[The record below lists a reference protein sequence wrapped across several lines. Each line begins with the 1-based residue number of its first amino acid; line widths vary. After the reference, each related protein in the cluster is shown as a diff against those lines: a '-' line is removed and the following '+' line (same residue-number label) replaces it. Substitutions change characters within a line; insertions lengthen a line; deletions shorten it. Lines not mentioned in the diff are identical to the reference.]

1 MKHLRLSK
9 LLPWLVLAIG
19 FTVTYFLQ
27 QAAFN
32 AARQTQQDNFAYQ
45 VRETTLRIEQRLAAY
60 EQVLR
65 GVKGLYIASK
75 SVERNEFH
83 DFVSSLHLESRFP
96 GIQGVGFSL
105 IIPSQEKAMH
115 IEAIRKEGFPNY
127 TLHPEGE
134 RDLYTSIVFLEPFT
148 DRNLRAFGYDMYSE
162 AARRAA
168 MEKARDLDKPS
179 MSGKVTL
186 VQEAGQQIQV
196 GFLMYEPVYRNGIP
210 HETLA
215 ERRANIIGWVYS
227 PFRMNDLMAGVLGE
241 RAGDLDIEIYDGEE
255 ASDKTVMYDS
265 NLLVQ
270 HQHPGFRS
278 LKQISIAEHIWTI
291 GVHPLPSFDAQLN
304 KEKPRTIAAIGI
316 SMSLLFTLL
325 TWLLMHDRERTLKT
339 AAAVA
344 RESNKNELLLR
355 TAGDGIYILDIDGNV
370 VQVNDAFCRMLG
382 YTKEELL
389 GMNKA
394 QWNAQWSAE
403 ELKTIIDAL
412 GSSNWVFK
420 TQHRR
425 RDGSIIDVEVNASR
439 VEIDGQQ
446 LVYSSARDIT
456 ERNRLDQVL
465 QDKNAELERA
475 KSAAEKANLAKS
487 DFLSSMSHEL
497 RTPLNAILGFAQL
510 LEAGTPPPTDAQIV
524 RLHQIIKAGWYL
536 LDLINEILDL
546 AVIESGKLSLSREPV
561 SLTEVMRECQAMI
574 EPQAQK
580 SGIHINF
587 LPFDHTWF
595 ANADRTRVKQVLIN
609 LLSNAIKYNR
619 EQGTVEVECS
629 ANTPERIRISIKD
642 SGVGLP
648 PEKLAQ
654 LFQPFNRLGQENG
667 TEEGTG
673 IGLVVT
679 KQLVELMGGTI
690 GVESTTGVGSEF
702 WIELIRDV
710 TPQFAAENA
719 LPAELAPQAQK
730 NAALRTLLYVED
742 NPANLMLVEQI
753 IEEHP
758 HVRMLSARDGNRGIA
773 LARVHLPDVIL
784 MDINLPGISG
794 IEALRILRSDPAT
807 MHIPVIALSAK
818 AMSRDIEKGLEA
830 GFFHYLTKPI
840 KVNEFMNALDDALK
854 HAKTGLDGA
863 INPGSM

>member
-1 MKHLRLSK
+1 MNYLRLSK
-9 LLPWLVLAIG
+9 SLPWLVLVVG

-27 QAAFN
+27 QAAVN
-32 AARQTQQDNFAYQ
+32 AAHQTQQDNFAYH
-45 VRETTLRIEQRLAAY
+45 VREITLRIEQRLAAY

-75 SVERNEFH
+75 SVERNAFH
-83 DFVSSLHLESRFP
+83 DYVASLRLDNLFP
-96 GIQGVGFSL
+96 GIQGIGFSL
-105 IIPSQEKAMH
+105 IIPPQEKARH

-127 TLHPEGE
+127 TLRPEGE

-162 AARRAA
+162 AVRRAA
-168 MEKARDLDKPS
+168 MEQARDLDKTA

-186 VQEAGQQIQV
+186 VQEAGQQVQS
-196 GFLMYEPVYRNGIP
+196 GFLMYAPVYRNGLP

-227 PFRMNDLMAGVLGE
+227 PFRMNDLMAGVLGA
-241 RAGDLDIEIYDGEE
+241 RAGNLDIEIYDGEE
-255 ASDKTVMYDS
+255 ASDKTAMYDS
-265 NLLVQ
+265 TPLVQ

-278 LKQISIAEHIWTI
+278 LTQVSIAEHIWTI
-291 GVHPLPSFDAQLN
+291 GVHSLPSFDAQLD
-304 KEKPRTIAAIGI
+304 KEKPRTIAATGI

-325 TWLLMHDRERTLKT
+325 AWLLIRDRERALQT

-344 RESNKNELLLR
+344 RESYKNEMLLR
-355 TAGDGIYILDIDGNV
+355 TAGDGIYIFDIDGNL

-389 GMNKA
+389 GMNVA

-403 ELKTIIDAL
+403 ELKAKIDAL
-412 GSSNWVFK
+412 GSSNSVFE

-425 RDGSIIDVEVNASR
+425 RDGSIIDVEVNTSR
-439 VEIDGQQ
+439 VEIDGRQ

-456 ERNRLDQVL
+456 ERKRLDQLL
-465 QDKNAELERA
+465 QEKNAELERA

-487 DFLSSMSHEL
+487 EFLSRMSHEL

-510 LEAGTPPPTDAQIV
+510 LETGSPPPTDAQVV

-536 LDLINEILDL
+536 LELINEILDL

-561 SLTEVMRECQAMI
+561 SLIDVMRECQAMT
-574 EPQAQK
+574 EPQAQQ
-580 SGIHINF
+580 SGIRINF

-595 ANADRTRVKQVLIN
+595 AHADRTRIKQVLIN

-619 EQGTVEVECS
+619 GQGTVEVKCTAS
-629 ANTPERIRISIKD
+629 TPERIRISIKD
-642 SGVGLP
+642 SGAGLP

-667 TEEGTG
+667 VEEGAG
-673 IGLVVT
+673 IGLAIT

-690 GVESTTGVGSEF
+690 GVKSTVGAGSEF

-710 TPQFAAENA
+710 TPHFAAKNT
-719 LPAELAPQAQK
+719 LPVELAPQAQG
-730 NAALRTLLYVED
+730 NETRRTLLYVED

-753 IEEHP
+753 IAGIP
-758 HVRMLSARDGNRGIA
+758 QVRMLSARDGNLGIA
-773 LARVHLPDVIL
+773 LACAHLPDVIL

-794 IEALRILRSDPAT
+794 IEALKILRSSPAT
-807 MHIPVIALSAK
+807 AHIPVIAISAN
-818 AMSRDIEKGLEA
+818 AMLRDIEKGLEA

-854 HAKTGLDGA
+854 FSEAGL
-863 INPGSM
+863 INTNGQIP